1 MRKYVEAVYENGRL
15 RLLEQ
20 LPLKEGERIT
30 VTVHLDPPDY
40 SHLFDGVTQHQ
51 PQQKQKN
58 NKGPRLVKMP
68 NPRCT

>member
-1 MRKYVEAVYENGRL
+1 MRKYVEAVYENGKL
-15 RLLEQ
+15 RLLER

-40 SHLFDGVTQHQ
+40 SHLLNADG
-51 PQQKQKN
+51 PQQDQKHS
-58 NKGPRLVKMP
+58 KGPRLVKLP